1 MIFIYVERSVHSLH
15 QVDPDLLVISIQLN
29 FANSLSANPIASCS
43 PWFGG
48 VP

>member
-1 MIFIYVERSVHSLH
+1 MIFIYVERSLHFLH
-15 QVDPDLLVISIQLN
+15 QVGPDLLVISIQLN
-29 FANSLSANPIASCS
+29 FANSLSTNPVAGCS